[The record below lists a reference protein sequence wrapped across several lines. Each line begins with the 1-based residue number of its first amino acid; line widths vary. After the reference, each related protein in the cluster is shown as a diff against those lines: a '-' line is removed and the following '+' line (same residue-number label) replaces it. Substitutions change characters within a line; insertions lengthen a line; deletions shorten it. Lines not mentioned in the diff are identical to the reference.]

1 MNDPATAVTDEPF
14 RQRRTG
20 IAPRQWRATLLALL
34 ACLAALAAEPS
45 FAASPPTPT
54 AFTNVNVLPMDSQ
67 RVLRE
72 QTVVVERGR
81 VVAIGPTPAIPSG
94 ARVVDGEGRAFLS
107 PGLADMHTHSD
118 SRADMKLYLANG
130 VTSVLHL
137 GEAPNAFMAQVRP
150 AINRGETPGPHVYA
164 AFSVDGSPRYGH
176 LTVTTADEARW
187 IVRLAKTNGYEFIK
201 VYNNLS
207 PECFEALVDEG
218 SRLGLAVI
226 GHGVTRVGLERQ
238 LDAGQLL
245 VAHAEEF
252 LYTVFTPPGETP
264 SDRAPDPAA
273 IPAAIRMVQRNRAFV
288 TADLGTYATIKRQW
302 GKPEV
307 VEDFLRAPWI
317 RQLAPDQRIAWQR
330 GDYSSRK
337 GDLSGKLE
345 FLQRFV
351 KAMADA
357 GVPLVAGTD
366 APTIPGIAPGYSLHE
381 DLYELQQ
388 AGLTRY
394 QALSTATRVPGELIR
409 RAMPAAEPFG
419 TIEPGRRADLVL
431 TAGNPLEDLSTL
443 RKPLGVMASGNWYDA
458 RELQGLLD
466 EVVREHARADV
477 VP

>member
-1 MNDPATAVTDEPF
+1 MNDPATATSDETP
-14 RQRRTG
+14 RPRRPG
-20 IAPRQWRATLLALL
+20 IALRRWRVTWPAVL
-34 ACLAALAAEPS
+34 ACLAAWVAAPS
-45 FAASPPTPT
+45 FGASPPAPT
-54 AFTNVNVLPMDSQ
+54 AFANVNVVPMDSE
-67 RVLRE
+67 RVLRG
-72 QTVVVERGR
+72 QTVVVEGGR
-81 VVAIGPTPAIPSG
+81 VAAIGPAPAIPPG
-94 ARVVDGEGRAFLS
+94 ARVVDGKGRAFLS

-130 VTSVLHL
+130 VTSVLHM

-150 AINRGETPGPHVYA
+150 AINRGEAPGPHVYA
-164 AFSVDGSPRYGH
+164 AFIVDGSPRYGH
-176 LTVTTADEARW
+176 FSVTTADEARW

-207 PECFEALVDEG
+207 SACFAALVDEG
-218 SRLGLAVI
+218 KRLGLPVV

-264 SDRAPDPAA
+264 PDRAPDPAA

-288 TADLGTYATIKRQW
+288 TADLGTYATIARQW
-302 GKPEV
+302 GKPDV
-307 VEDFLRAPWI
+307 VEGFLHAPWI

-345 FLQRFV
+345 FLRHFV

-381 DLYELQQ
+381 DLHELQR

-394 QALSTATRVPGELIR
+394 QALSTATRVPGELIL

-419 TIEPGRRADLVL
+419 TIAPGRRADLVL

-443 RKPLGVMASGNWYDA
+443 RKPLGVMAGGNWYDA
-458 RELQGLLD
+458 PELQGLLD
-466 EVVREHARADV
+466 DVAREHARAAIA
-477 VP
+477 P